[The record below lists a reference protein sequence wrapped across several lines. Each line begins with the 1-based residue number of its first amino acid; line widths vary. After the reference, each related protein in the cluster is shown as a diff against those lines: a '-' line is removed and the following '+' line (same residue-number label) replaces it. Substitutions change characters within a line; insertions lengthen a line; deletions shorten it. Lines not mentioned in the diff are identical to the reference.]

1 MHTAGVILVILA
13 GILLF
18 PMFVT
23 VCHIIS
29 EWIMDAFRGELLD
42 EYSFYWFGVLFAIV
56 FLIAGLVLIA
66 ESTDDADEQKHLEVK
81 QDAIIWPVPQ

>member
-1 MHTAGVILVILA
+1 MQTAGIILVILA

-18 PMFVT
+18 PMLVS

-56 FLIAGLVLIA
+56 FLLVGLVLIA
-66 ESTDDADEQKHLEVK
+66 KYPDDVDEQKVQQTTQEVT
-81 QDAIIWPVPQ
+81 P